1 MKSKSNLAMV
11 EEQNPVMVEAF
22 GSEDDAKRCVDFMRP
37 KIQAYFDYA
46 FVKHRHNLDG
56 VAWALTWGFSDT
68 LAQFEANDRT
78 MLERSVAQYAA
89 VPQGARAAARDCQ
102 KRVQAILTAT
112 KQEGFS
118 TTALAWSM
126 LGALSN
132 IQGQMLRAYMPA
144 RPAMRKH
151 DKIVENLIVALNK
164 ARRTTLH

>member
-1 MKSKSNLAMV
+1 
-11 EEQNPVMVEAF
+11 
-22 GSEDDAKRCVDFMRP
+22 MRP
-37 KIQAYFDYA
+37 KIQAYLDYGFD
-46 FVKHRHNLDG
+46 KHRQNMDG

-68 LAQFEANDRT
+68 LAQFEAKDRT
-78 MLERSVAQYAA
+78 MLERNVAQYA
-89 VPQGARAAARDCQ
+89 VMPQGARAAAQDCQ
-102 KRVQAILTAT
+102 KRVQAILAAT

-144 RPAMRKH
+144 RPAKRKH
-151 DKIVENLIVALNK
+151 DKIVGNLIMALNK